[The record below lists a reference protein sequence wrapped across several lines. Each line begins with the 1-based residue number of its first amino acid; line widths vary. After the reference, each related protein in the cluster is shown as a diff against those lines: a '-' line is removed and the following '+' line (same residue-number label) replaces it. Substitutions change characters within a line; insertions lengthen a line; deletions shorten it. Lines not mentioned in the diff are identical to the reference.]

1 MKRDL
6 LAINDFSQKEV
17 LDLLDK
23 STDLKAKRQKGIE
36 YLPLKEEA
44 DGKKDYSGFLIH
56 LAFNRRAK

>member
-23 STDLKAKRQKGIE
+23 STDLKAKRQKI
-36 YLPLKEEA
+36 L
-44 DGKKDYSGFLIH
+44 
-56 LAFNRRAK
+56 N